1 MNLQFPR
8 FFRPLVGKNII
19 WRKKTSSKVIYL
31 TFDDGPV
38 PEITPAVLAILEQY
52 NWKATFFCVGE
63 NVSKHPD
70 IYNEILQQGH
80 KTGNHTYNHLK
91 GFSCNSADYLLNV
104 QKAAQFIDSDLFR
117 PPHGQISAKQ
127 IKLLKNDYQLVMW
140 DVITHDY
147 NQKLSPEQVL
157 SNITNNIRSGSI
169 VVFHDSV
176 KAADNMLKV
185 LPMALDFWISK
196 GYTFGLL

>member
-8 FFRPLVGKNII
+8 FFRPLVGRNII

-38 PEITPAVLAILEQY
+38 PDITPAVLAILDQY
-52 NWKATFFCVGE
+52 KWKATFFCVGE

-147 NQKLSPEQVL
+147 NQKLTPEQVL
-157 SNITNNIRSGSI
+157 SNITNNVRSGSI

-176 KAADNMLKV
+176 KAADNMLTV
-185 LPMALDFWISK
+185 LPLALDFWISK

>member
-8 FFRPLVGKNII
+8 FFRPLVGRNII

-38 PEITPAVLAILEQY
+38 PDITPAVLAILDQY
-52 NWKATFFCVGE
+52 KWKATFFCVGE

-104 QKAAQFIDSDLFR
+104 QKAAQYIDSDLFR

-147 NQKLSPEQVL
+147 NQKLTPEQVL
-157 SNITNNIRSGSI
+157 SNITNNVRSGSI
-169 VVFHDSV
+169 VVFHDSI
-176 KAADNMLKV
+176 KAADNMLTV
-185 LPMALDFWISK
+185 LPLALDFWISK

>member
-185 LPMALDFWISK
+185 LPLALDFWISK

>member
-8 FFRPLVGKNII
+8 FFRPLVGRNII
-19 WRKKTSSKVIYL
+19 WHKKTSSKVIYL

-38 PEITPAVLAILEQY
+38 PDITPAVLAILDQY
-52 NWKATFFCVGE
+52 KWKATFFCVGE

-157 SNITNNIRSGSI
+157 SNITNNVRSGSI

-176 KAADNMLKV
+176 KAADNMLTV
-185 LPMALDFWISK
+185 LPLALDFWISK

>member
-8 FFRPLVGKNII
+8 FFRPLVGRNII

-38 PEITPAVLAILEQY
+38 PDITPAVLAILDQY
-52 NWKATFFCVGE
+52 KWKATFFCVGE

-104 QKAAQFIDSDLFR
+104 QKAARLIDSDLFR

-147 NQKLSPEQVL
+147 NQKLTPEQVL
-157 SNITNNIRSGSI
+157 SNITNNVRSGSI

-176 KAADNMLKV
+176 KAADNMLTV
-185 LPMALDFWISK
+185 LPLALDFWISK

>member
-127 IKLLKNDYQLVMW
+127 IKMLKNDYQLVMW

-185 LPMALDFWISK
+185 LPLALDFWISK

>member
-8 FFRPLVGKNII
+8 FFRPLVGRNII

-38 PEITPAVLAILEQY
+38 PDITPAVLAILDQY
-52 NWKATFFCVGE
+52 KWKATFFCVGE

-91 GFSCNSADYLLNV
+91 GFCRNSEDYLLNV

-147 NQKLSPEQVL
+147 NQKLTPEQVL
-157 SNITNNIRSGSI
+157 SNITNNVRSGSI

-176 KAADNMLKV
+176 KAADNMLTV
-185 LPMALDFWISK
+185 LPLALDFWISK

>member
-8 FFRPLVGKNII
+8 FFRPLVGRNII

-38 PEITPAVLAILEQY
+38 PDITPAVLAILDQY

-104 QKAAQFIDSDLFR
+104 QKAARLIDSDLFR

-127 IKLLKNDYQLVMW
+127 IKLMKNDYQLVMW

-147 NQKLSPEQVL
+147 NQKLTPEQVL
-157 SNITNNIRSGSI
+157 SNITNNVRSGSI

-176 KAADNMLKV
+176 KAADNMLTV
-185 LPMALDFWISK
+185 LPLAVDFWISK

>member
-63 NVSKHPD
+63 NVTKHPD
-70 IYNEILQQGH
+70 IYNKILQQGH

-169 VVFHDSV
+169 VVFHDSG
-176 KAADNMLKV
+176 KAADNLLKV
-185 LPMALDFWISK
+185 LPLALDFWISK

>member
-8 FFRPLVGKNII
+8 FFRPLVGRNII

-38 PEITPAVLAILEQY
+38 PDITPAVLAILDQY

-157 SNITNNIRSGSI
+157 SNITNNVRSGSI

-176 KAADNMLKV
+176 KAADNMLTV
-185 LPMALDFWISK
+185 LPLALDFWISK

>member
-169 VVFHDSV
+169 VVFHDSG
-176 KAADNMLKV
+176 KAADNLLKV
-185 LPMALDFWISK
+185 LPLALDFWISK

>member
-8 FFRPLVGKNII
+8 FFRPLVGRNII

-38 PEITPAVLAILEQY
+38 PDITPAVLAILDQY

-147 NQKLSPEQVL
+147 NQKLTPEQVL
-157 SNITNNIRSGSI
+157 SNITNNVRSGSI

-176 KAADNMLKV
+176 KAADNMLTV
-185 LPMALDFWISK
+185 LPLALDFWISK

>member
-127 IKLLKNDYQLVMW
+127 IKMLKNDYQLVMW

-169 VVFHDSV
+169 VVFHDSG
-176 KAADNMLKV
+176 KAADNLLKV
-185 LPMALDFWISK
+185 LPLALDFWISK

>member
-8 FFRPLVGKNII
+8 FFRPLVGRNII

-38 PEITPAVLAILEQY
+38 PDITPAVLAILDQY
-52 NWKATFFCVGE
+52 KWKATFFCVGE

-104 QKAAQFIDSDLFR
+104 QKAAQYIDSDLFR

-147 NQKLSPEQVL
+147 NQKLTPEQVL
-157 SNITNNIRSGSI
+157 SNITNNVRSGSI

-176 KAADNMLKV
+176 KAADNMLTV
-185 LPMALDFWISK
+185 LPLALDFWISK

>member
-169 VVFHDSV
+169 IVFHDSV

-185 LPMALDFWISK
+185 LPLALDFWISK